1 MFNIAMTMSPDVTQP
16 RLGMR
21 LYDLYAQICTYTWS
35 INMQVHCWLCAC
47 MRMYLAIIDR
57 VYVHAHI
64 RCTKHKH
71 THTIPGSSV
80 NCQWRGI
87 FIINLG
93 TKVPK
98 TTSCLTHLWAKAAG
112 PSPGFAGTRCNPW
125 WEHGVLRWCI
135 QFHAIHNGLEKDW
148 QTCAPYAYLFICMYV
163 CIFVYLYVCAGICMC
178 MHVCVHG
185 CLSLYFVCVH
195 VFVCVSASQSLS
207 RSVGRFTCTCDV
219 CVTIRVCVSV
229 QEIVCKWLFVCVG

>member
-1 MFNIAMTMSPDVTQP
+1 
-16 RLGMR
+16 
-21 LYDLYAQICTYTWS
+21 
-35 INMQVHCWLCAC
+35 
-47 MRMYLAIIDR
+47 MYLTLINR
-57 VYVHAHI
+57 VYTSTH
-64 RCTKHKH
+64 TLYKTQTH
-71 THTIPGSSV
+71 THHLLLHPWLLRLLSIER
-80 NCQWRGI
+80 NI
-87 FIINLG
+87 KINLG

-98 TTSCLTHLWAKAAG
+98 TTSCLTQLWAKAAG